1 MVVNLYPFKETIAKE
16 DVTVDEAI
24 ENIKSQGY
32 EAFYLGNVHNRDTE
46 NSVTYL

>member
-1 MVVNLYPFKETIAKE
+1 MTLIVDESIK
-16 DVTVDEAI
+16 DEAI

-46 NSVTYL
+46 SSVTYL